1 MKKQRTIQKPISI
14 EGYGLHT
21 GEPCKMT
28 FRPAEV
34 NTGFQF
40 RRLDL
45 EEAPAI
51 QADIEHV
58 VDISRGTTIQANGAK
73 VHTVEHVL
81 SALAGLQ
88 LDNVMVDLNGPE
100 PPVMDGSAKPYVDAL
115 LEVGFREQ
123 DEERQELQIDKTIT
137 YSDPD
142 REVDIHLL
150 PSDRLR
156 VTFMIDYKNPTL
168 GTQYTALYSLEDE
181 YADEFAEAR
190 TFCFLHEVEDLK
202 EQGLI
207 KGGNV
212 ENAVVIVDREIEKS
226 EFDRLKRLFKIEDDI
241 TLGTNGI
248 LDSKELRF
256 YNEPARHKVVDLIGD
271 MALLGM
277 PIKGHIIAARSG
289 HAANVELVKKIKK
302 EYERQ
307 LIREKYQS
315 EQQDDSQYFFDVR
328 AISKILP
335 HRYPFLLVDRILDL
349 EPQKRVTA
357 IKNVTINEHFFQGH
371 FPGKPIMPGVLVL
384 EAMGQAG
391 GILLLNTVDNPEN
404 KLVYFTGIDNVK
416 FRKTIVPGDQ
426 IRLEL
431 ELLKYRLSICKMRGK
446 AYVNGQVVAEAE
458 LSASVVEQD
467 D

>member
-1 MKKQRTIQKPISI
+1 MSKQRTIQNPISI
-14 EGYGLHT
+14 KGYGLHT

-28 FRPAEV
+28 FKSAEV

-40 RRLDL
+40 KRTDL
-45 EEAPAI
+45 ENAPAI
-51 QADIEHV
+51 RADIDHV
-58 VDISRGTTIQANGAK
+58 VDIARGTTIQANGAK

-88 LDNVMVDLNGPE
+88 LDNVLIELDGPE
-100 PPVMDGSAKPYVDAL
+100 PPVMDGSSKPYVDAL
-115 LEVGFREQ
+115 LEAGFREQ
-123 DEERQELQIDKTIT
+123 DEERYELQIDKTIT
-137 YSDPD
+137 YSEPD
-142 REVDIHLL
+142 REVDVHLL

-156 VTFMIDYKNPTL
+156 ITFMIDYKNPHL

-181 YADEFAEAR
+181 FSEQFAPAR
-190 TFCFLHEVEDLK
+190 TFCFLHEVEELK

-212 ENAVVIVDREIEKS
+212 DNAIVIVDRQIDES
-226 EFDRLKRLFKIEDDI
+226 EFNRLKRLFKIEEDI
-241 TLGTNGI
+241 TLGNNGI
-248 LDSKELRF
+248 LDSKVLRF
-256 YNEPARHKVVDLIGD
+256 YNEPVRHKVVDLLGD

-289 HAANVELVKKIKK
+289 HAANVELVKKVKK

-307 LIREKYQS
+307 LLREKYQD
-315 EQQDDSQYFFDVR
+315 QQAGEYFFDIN
-328 AISKILP
+328 AITKILP

-349 EPQKRVTA
+349 EPEKRVTA
-357 IKNVTINEHFFQGH
+357 LKNVTINEQFFQGH

-391 GILLLNTVDNPEN
+391 GVLLLNTVDNPEN
-404 KLVYFTGIDNVK
+404 KLVYFTSIDKVK
-416 FRKTIVPGDQ
+416 FRKPIVPGDQ

-431 ELLKYRLSICKMRGK
+431 ELLRFRLSICKMQGK
-446 AYVNGQVVAEAE
+446 AYVDGQLVAEAE
-458 LSASVVEQD
+458 LSASVIEQEE
-467 D
+467 

>member
-1 MKKQRTIQKPISI
+1 MSKQRTIQNPISI
-14 EGYGLHT
+14 KGYGLHT
-21 GEPCKMT
+21 GEACTMT
-28 FRPAEV
+28 FKSAEV

-40 RRLDL
+40 KRLDL
-45 EEAPAI
+45 ENAPAI
-51 QADIEHV
+51 RADIDHV
-58 VDISRGTTIQANGAK
+58 VDIARGTTIQANGAK

-88 LDNVMVDLNGPE
+88 VDNVLIELDGPE
-100 PPVMDGSAKPYVDAL
+100 PPVMDGSSKPYVDAL
-115 LEVGFREQ
+115 LEAGFREQ
-123 DEERQELQIDKTIT
+123 DEERYELQIDKTIT

-142 REVDIHLL
+142 REVDVHLL

-156 VTFMIDYKNPTL
+156 ITFMIDYKNPHL

-181 YADEFAEAR
+181 FAEQFAPAR
-190 TFCFLHEVEDLK
+190 TFCFLHEVEMLK

-212 ENAVVIVDREIEKS
+212 DNAIVIVDRQIDES
-226 EFDRLKRLFKIEDDI
+226 EFNRLKRLFKIEADI
-241 TLGTNGI
+241 TLGNNGI
-248 LDSKELRF
+248 LDSKTLRF
-256 YNEPARHKVVDLIGD
+256 YNEPVRHKVVDLLGD

-289 HAANVELVKKIKK
+289 HAANVELVKKVKK

-307 LIREKYQS
+307 MLREKYQGRQAG
-315 EQQDDSQYFFDVR
+315 EYFFDVN
-328 AISKILP
+328 AITKILP

-349 EPQKRVTA
+349 EPEKRVTA
-357 IKNVTINEHFFQGH
+357 IKNVTINEQFFQGH

-391 GILLLNTVDNPEN
+391 GVLLLNTVENPEN
-404 KLVYFTGIDNVK
+404 KLVYFTSIDKVK
-416 FRKTIVPGDQ
+416 FRKPIVPGDQ

-431 ELLKYRLSICKMRGK
+431 ELLKFRLSICKMQGK
-446 AYVNGQVVAEAE
+446 AYVDGHVVAEAE
-458 LSASVVEQD
+458 LSASVIEQEE
-467 D
+467 

>member
-1 MKKQRTIQKPISI
+1 MKKQKTIQSPISI

-28 FRPAEV
+28 FRPAEAD
-34 NTGFQF
+34 TGFQF
-40 RRLDL
+40 RRTDI
-45 EEAPAI
+45 EDSPAI
-51 QADIEHV
+51 QADIDHV

-88 LDNVMVDLNGPE
+88 LDNILIDLDGPE
-100 PPVMDGSAKPYVDAL
+100 PPVMDGSAKPYVDAI
-115 LEVGFREQ
+115 LEVGFKEQ
-123 DEERQELQIDKTIT
+123 DEERQELQIDRTIT
-137 YSDPD
+137 YSEPE

-156 VTFMIDYKNPTL
+156 ITFMIDYKNPTL

-181 YADEFAEAR
+181 FADEFAEAR
-190 TFCFLHEVEDLK
+190 TFCFLHEVEELK
-202 EQGLI
+202 ERGLI

-212 ENAVVIVDREIEKS
+212 DNAIVIVDREIEES
-226 EFDRLKRLFKIEDDI
+226 EFHRLKELFKIEEDI
-241 TLGTNGI
+241 SLGTNGI
-248 LDSKELRF
+248 LDRKELRF
-256 YNEPARHKVVDLIGD
+256 YNEPVRHKVVDLIGD
-271 MALLGM
+271 LALLGM

-289 HAANVELVKKIKK
+289 HKANVELVKKVKK
-302 EYERQ
+302 AYERQ
-307 LIREKYQS
+307 LLQEKYQG
-315 EQQDDSQYFFDVR
+315 DRGDGDYFFDIK

-357 IKNVTINEHFFQGH
+357 IKNVSINEHFFQGH
-371 FPGKPIMPGVLVL
+371 FPGQPIMPGVLVV

-404 KLVYFTGIDNVK
+404 KLVYFTGMDNVK
-416 FRKTIVPGDQ
+416 FRRTIVPGDQ

-446 AYVNGQVVAEAE
+446 AYVNGQVAAEAD

-467 D
+467 E